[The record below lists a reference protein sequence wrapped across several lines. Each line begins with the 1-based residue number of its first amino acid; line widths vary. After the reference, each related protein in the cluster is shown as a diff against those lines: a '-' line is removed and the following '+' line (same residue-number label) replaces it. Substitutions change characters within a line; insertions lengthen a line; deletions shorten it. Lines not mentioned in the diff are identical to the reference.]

1 MNQETSQISNELY
14 IQLLQGIE
22 LEHILLVQSNSKF
35 FPNKKGE
42 PGNIILQ
49 ENKKCQIAPDK
60 KKFNVFHEFEVIGS
74 VKIDEKLEKMF
85 EIKGTLLFDF
95 SSREEVSE
103 GFLDLFLKRNFGI
116 FSIPYIREYI
126 QSAASRMG
134 IPQLIMPL
142 VKPQIIQPNK

>member
-22 LEHILLVQSNSKF
+22 LQHILLVESNSKL
-35 FPNKKGE
+35 FPNQMGE
-42 PGNIILQ
+42 PANIILN
-49 ENKKCQIAPDK
+49 EKKKCQIAPDK

-74 VKIDEKLEKMF
+74 VKSNEKIEEKF
-85 EIKGTLLFDF
+85 RIKGILFFDF

-126 QSAASRMG
+126 QSSASRMG

-142 VKPQIIQPNK
+142 IKPQILQPNK